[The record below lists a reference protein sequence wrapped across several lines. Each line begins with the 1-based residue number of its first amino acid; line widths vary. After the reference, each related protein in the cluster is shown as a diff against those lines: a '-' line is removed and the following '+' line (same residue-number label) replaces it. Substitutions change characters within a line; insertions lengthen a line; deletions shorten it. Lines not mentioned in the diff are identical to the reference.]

1 MLRCEIDDK
10 FKWDLSPIVD
20 GNDAWEKL
28 YKSLEAEYKVLG
40 EFKGKLNDSD
50 NIYYCLIADDK
61 ISLLVERLYVYAR
74 MRRDEDA
81 SETLYQ
87 GMVSRIELLSVK
99 ISSMTSYIM
108 PELSA
113 LDNSFLESLITE
125 DRFAPYDYAIK
136 KIIRSKAHTL
146 SEKEERILSELGTF
160 SDGFHDAFSMF
171 DNVDIKFAPVKDSE
185 GNDIEMSHGIY
196 SKLMQSGDRDI
207 RKQAFESMFASYKD
221 MNNTLAQIYGGNVK
235 KNVFYAKVR
244 NFDSAL
250 ERATFSENV
259 PTAVYKKLLTCV
271 NNALPSMHEYIS
283 LRKKALGLDEL
294 HCYDLHVPIVE
305 GASLSLPYDEAY
317 QLVKKALAPLGAD
330 YAKLLDRAYNEK
342 WIDVYENKGKTSGAY
357 SWGSYNA
364 HPYVL
369 LNYQPVTHDVFTIAH
384 ELGHAMHS
392 YHSNSA
398 QPYAKAGYEIFVAE
412 VASTVNEVLLLK
424 YLIKDSDANTR
435 KYLLSYYLD
444 MFRTTLFR
452 QTQFAAFEERVH
464 AMAEADEPL
473 TAEALNDVYYSLNKE
488 YYGSELI
495 HDDLIKYE
503 WSRIPHFYRSFYV
516 YKYATG
522 ITSAVSI
529 ARNIIENGESA
540 VNKYKEFLST
550 GGSMP
555 PVDELKIAG
564 VDLTDDKPFN
574 DCMAEFKATLKA
586 LKDLII

>member
-1 MLRCEIDDK
+1 MLRCEIDDN

-28 YKSLEAEYKVLG
+28 YTSLESEYKVLG
-40 EFKGKLNDSD
+40 EFKGKLHDSD
-50 NIYYCLIADDK
+50 NIYNCLIADDK

-125 DRFAPYDYAIK
+125 ERFAPYDYAIK

-171 DNVDIKFAPVKDSE
+171 DNVDIRFAPVKDSE

-196 SKLMQSGDRDI
+196 SKLMQSDDRDI

-271 NNALPSMHEYIS
+271 NNALPSMHEYIG

-330 YAKLLDRAYNEK
+330 YAMLLDRAYNEK

-392 YHSNSA
+392 YYSNSA

-424 YLIKDSDANTR
+424 YLIKDSDANTS

-473 TAEALNDVYYSLNKE
+473 TAEALNDAYYALNKE
-488 YYGSELI
+488 FYGAELI

-529 ARNIIENGESA
+529 ARNILENGESA
-540 VNKYKEFLST
+540 VKKYKEFLST

-574 DCMAEFKATLKA
+574 DCMAEFTATLKA

>member
-1 MLRCEIDDK
+1 MLRCELDDN

-28 YKSLEAEYKVLG
+28 YNSLEADYKVLG
-40 EFKGKLNDSD
+40 EFKGKLHDSD
-50 NIYYCLIADDK
+50 NIYDCLIADDK
-61 ISLLVERLYVYAR
+61 ISLLIERLYVYAR

-125 DRFAPYDYAIK
+125 ERFAPYDYAIK
-136 KIIRSKAHTL
+136 KIIRNKAHTL
-146 SEKEERILSELGTF
+146 SEKEEKILSELGSF

-171 DNVDIKFAPVKDSE
+171 DNVDIKFAPVKDSD

-196 SKLMQSGDRDI
+196 SKLMQSGDRDV
-207 RKQAFESMFASYKD
+207 RKQAFESMFTSYKD

-271 NNALPSMHEYIS
+271 NNALPSMHEYIG

-330 YAKLLDRAYNEK
+330 YAMLLDRAYNEK

-392 YHSNSA
+392 YYSNSA

-424 YLIKDSDANTR
+424 YLIKDSDADMR

-473 TAEALNDVYYSLNKE
+473 TAEALNDVYFSLNKE
-488 YYGSELI
+488 YYGGEFI
-495 HDDLIKYE
+495 NDDLIKYE

-529 ARNIIENGESA
+529 ARNIIGNGESA
-540 VNKYKEFLST
+540 VKKYKEFLST

-564 VDLTDDKPFN
+564 IDLTDDKPFN

-586 LKDLII
+586 LTDLIV

>member
-28 YKSLEAEYKVLG
+28 YTSLESEYKVLG
-40 EFKGKLNDSD
+40 EFKGKLHDSD
-50 NIYYCLIADDK
+50 NIYNCLIADDK

-99 ISSMTSYIM
+99 ISSITSYIM

-125 DRFAPYDYAIK
+125 ERFAPYDYAIK

-146 SEKEERILSELGTF
+146 SEKEEKILSELGTF

-207 RKQAFESMFASYKD
+207 RKLAFESMFASYKD

-271 NNALPSMHEYIS
+271 NNALPSMHEYIG

-330 YAKLLDRAYNEK
+330 YAMLLDRAYNEK

-392 YHSNSA
+392 YYSNSA

-540 VNKYKEFLST
+540 VKKYKEFLST

>member
-1 MLRCEIDDK
+1 MLRSEIDDN

-28 YKSLEAEYKVLG
+28 YTSLESDFKVLG
-40 EFKGKLNDSD
+40 EFKGKLNNSD
-50 NIYYCLIADDK
+50 NIYDCLTADDE
-61 ISLLVERLYVYAR
+61 ISLAIERLYVYAR

-81 SETLYQ
+81 SMTLYQ

-125 DRFAPYDYAIK
+125 ERFAPYDYAIK

-235 KNVFYAKVR
+235 KNAFYAKVR

-259 PTAVYKKLLTCV
+259 PTAVYKKLLSCV
-271 NNALPSMHEYIS
+271 NNALPSMHEYIG

-294 HCYDLHVPIVE
+294 HCYDLHVPIVD

-330 YAKLLDRAYNEK
+330 YAKLLDRAYSEK

-392 YHSNSA
+392 YYSNST

-424 YLIKDSDANTR
+424 YLIKDSDANMR

-452 QTQFAAFEERVH
+452 QTQFATFEERVH

-529 ARNIIENGESA
+529 ARGILENGESA
-540 VNKYKEFLST
+540 VKKYKEFLST

-555 PVDELKIAG
+555 PVDELKIADI
-564 VDLTDDKPFN
+564 DLTDDKPFN
-574 DCMAEFKATLKA
+574 DCMAEFNATLTA
-586 LKDLII
+586 LKELII

>member
-1 MLRCEIDDK
+1 MLRSEIDDN

-20 GNDAWEKL
+20 GNDAWEML

-40 EFKGKLNDSD
+40 EFKGKLNDAN
-50 NIYYCLIADDK
+50 NIYNCLTADDK
-61 ISLLVERLYVYAR
+61 ISLAVERLYVYAR

-99 ISSMTSYIM
+99 ISSLTSYIM

-113 LDNSFLESLITE
+113 LDNNFLESLITE
-125 DRFAPYDYAIK
+125 ERFAPYDYAIK

-146 SEKEERILSELGTF
+146 SEKEEKILSELGTF

-171 DNVDIKFAPVKDSE
+171 DNVDIKFAPVKDSD
-185 GNDIEMSHGIY
+185 GNEIEMSHGIY
-196 SKLMQSGDRDI
+196 SKLMQSGDRDV

-259 PTAVYKKLLTCV
+259 PTTVYNKLLTCV
-271 NNALPSMHEYIS
+271 EKALPSMHEYIG

-317 QLVKKALAPLGAD
+317 ELVKKALTPLGED
-330 YAKLLDRAYNEK
+330 YSKLLNRAYNEK

-369 LNYQPVTHDVFTIAH
+369 LNYQPVTHDIFTIAH

-392 YHSNSA
+392 YYSNSA
-398 QPYAKAGYEIFVAE
+398 QPYAKSGYEIFVAE

-424 YLIKDSDANTR
+424 YLIKDSDADMR

-452 QTQFAAFEERVH
+452 QTQFAAFEERAH

-473 TAEALNDVYYSLNKE
+473 TAEALNDLYYSLNQE
-488 YYGSELI
+488 YYGDELI

-529 ARNIIENGESA
+529 ARNIMENGESA
-540 VNKYKEFLST
+540 VKKYKEFLST

-564 VDLTDDKPFN
+564 INLTDDKPFS
-574 DCMAEFKATLKA
+574 DCMAEFKSTLNA
-586 LKDLII
+586 LKELII

>member
-1 MLRCEIDDK
+1 MLRSEIDDN

-28 YKSLEAEYKVLG
+28 YTSLESEYRVLG

-50 NIYYCLIADDK
+50 YIYNCLIADDK

-125 DRFAPYDYAIK
+125 ERFAPYDYAIK

-146 SEKEERILSELGTF
+146 SEKEEKILSELGTF

-185 GNDIEMSHGIY
+185 GNDIEMSHGTY
-196 SKLMQSGDRDI
+196 SKLMQSGDRDV

-259 PTAVYKKLLTCV
+259 PTAVYKKLLSCV
-271 NNALPSMHEYIS
+271 NNALPSMHEYIG

-317 QLVKKALAPLGAD
+317 QLVKKALAPLGND
-330 YAKLLDRAYNEK
+330 YAQLLDRAYNEK

-392 YHSNSA
+392 YYSNST

-464 AMAEADEPL
+464 AMAEVDEPL

-488 YYGSELI
+488 YYGAELI

-529 ARNIIENGESA
+529 ARSIIENGESA
-540 VNKYKEFLST
+540 VKKYKEFLST

-574 DCMAEFKATLKA
+574 DCMAEFKATLNA

>member
-20 GNDAWEKL
+20 GNDVWEKL

-50 NIYYCLIADDK
+50 NIYNCLIADDK

-125 DRFAPYDYAIK
+125 DRFALYDYAIK

-196 SKLMQSGDRDI
+196 SKLMQSGDRDV

-235 KNVFYAKVR
+235 KNAFYAKVR

-392 YHSNSA
+392 YYSNSA

-495 HDDLIKYE
+495 HDYLIKYE

-540 VNKYKEFLST
+540 VKKYKEFLST

-586 LKDLII
+586 LKDLVI

>member
-1 MLRCEIDDK
+1 MLRSEIDDN

-28 YKSLEAEYKVLG
+28 YNSLEADYKVLG
-40 EFKGKLNDSD
+40 EFKGKLHDSD
-50 NIYYCLIADDK
+50 NIYDCLIADDK
-61 ISLLVERLYVYAR
+61 ISLLIERLYVYAR

-125 DRFAPYDYAIK
+125 ERFAPYDYAIK
-136 KIIRSKAHTL
+136 KIIRNKAHTL
-146 SEKEERILSELGTF
+146 SEKEEKILSELGSF

-171 DNVDIKFAPVKDSE
+171 DNVDIKFAPVKDSD

-196 SKLMQSGDRDI
+196 SKLMQSGDRDV

-250 ERATFSENV
+250 ERATFAENV

-271 NNALPSMHEYIS
+271 NNALPSMHEYIG

-317 QLVKKALAPLGAD
+317 QLVKKALAPLGDD
-330 YAKLLDRAYNEK
+330 YAMLLDRAYNEK

-392 YHSNSA
+392 YYSNSA

-424 YLIKDSDANTR
+424 YLIKDSDANMR

-488 YYGSELI
+488 YYGGELI

-540 VNKYKEFLST
+540 VKKYKEFLST

-564 VDLTDDKPFN
+564 IDLTDDKPFN

-586 LKDLII
+586 LTDLIV

>member
-259 PTAVYKKLLTCV
+259 PTAVYKRLLTCV
-271 NNALPSMHEYIS
+271 NNALPSMHEYIG

-330 YAKLLDRAYNEK
+330 YAMLLDRAYNEK

-392 YHSNSA
+392 YYSNSA

-424 YLIKDSDANTR
+424 YLIKDSDANTS

-488 YYGSELI
+488 YYGAELI

-529 ARNIIENGESA
+529 ARNIIENGENA
-540 VNKYKEFLST
+540 VKKYKEFLST

-564 VDLTDDKPFN
+564 IDLTDDKPFN

>member
-1 MLRCEIDDK
+1 MLRKEIDDCY
-10 FKWDLSPIVD
+10 KWDLSPIVD
-20 GNDAWEKL
+20 GNEAWEEL
-28 YKSLEAEYKVLG
+28 YKKLETEYSILG
-40 EFKGKLNDSD
+40 DFKGKLDQAD
-50 NIYYCLIADDK
+50 NIYECLTADDK
-61 ISLLVERLYVYAR
+61 ISLTVERLYVYAR

-81 SETLYQ
+81 SVTLYQ
-87 GMVSRIELLSVK
+87 GMVNRIELLSVK
-99 ISSMTSYIM
+99 ISSLTSYIM

-113 LDNSFLESLITE
+113 LDDSFLESLILDE
-125 DRFAPYDYAIK
+125 RFAPYDYAIK

-146 SEKEERILSELGTF
+146 SEKEEKILSELGSF

-171 DNVDIKFAPVKDSE
+171 DNVDIKFAPVKDSD
-185 GNDIEMSHGIY
+185 GNLIEMSHGIY
-196 SKLMQSGDRDI
+196 SKLMQSSDREV
-207 RKQAFESMFASYKD
+207 REQAFESMFASYKD

-235 KNVFYAKVR
+235 KNAFYAKVR
-244 NFDSAL
+244 NFNSAL

-259 PTAVYKKLLTCV
+259 PTAVYEKLLENV
-271 NNALPSMHEYIS
+271 KNALPTMHEYIG

-305 GASLSLPYDEAY
+305 GASLSLPYAEAY
-317 QLVKKALAPLGAD
+317 QLVKKALAPLGED
-330 YAKLLDRAYNEK
+330 YQQLLEKAYNEK

-392 YHSNSA
+392 YYSNST

-452 QTQFAAFEERVH
+452 QTQFAAFEERAH

-488 YYGSELI
+488 FYGDELV

-529 ARNIIENGESA
+529 ARTIIENGDSA
-540 VNKYKEFLST
+540 VKKYKEFLST

-555 PVDELKIAG
+555 PVEELKIAG
-564 VDLTDDKPFN
+564 VDLTEDKPFK
-574 DCMAEFKATLKA
+574 DCMTEFKTTLDA
-586 LKDLII
+586 LKELII

>member
-1 MLRCEIDDK
+1 MLRCEIDDN

-28 YKSLEAEYKVLG
+28 YTSLESEYKVLS

-50 NIYYCLIADDK
+50 NIYNCLIADDK
-61 ISLLVERLYVYAR
+61 ISLLIERLYVYAR

-125 DRFAPYDYAIK
+125 ERFAPYDYAIK
-136 KIIRSKAHTL
+136 KIIRNKAHTL
-146 SEKEERILSELGTF
+146 SEKEEKILSELGAF

-171 DNVDIKFAPVKDSE
+171 DNVDIKFTPVKDSE

-244 NFDSAL
+244 KFDSAL

-259 PTAVYKKLLTCV
+259 PTTVYKKLLTCV
-271 NNALPSMHEYIS
+271 NNALPSMHEYIG

-294 HCYDLHVPIVE
+294 HCYDLHVPIVD

-330 YAKLLDRAYNEK
+330 YAILLDRAYNEK

-392 YHSNSA
+392 YYSNSA

-424 YLIKDSDANTR
+424 YLIKDSDANTS

-473 TAEALNDVYYSLNKE
+473 TAEALNDVYYALNKE
-488 YYGSELI
+488 YYGAELI

-529 ARNIIENGESA
+529 ARNILENGESA
-540 VNKYKEFLST
+540 VKKYKEFLST

-564 VDLTDDKPFN
+564 IDLTDDKPFN
-574 DCMAEFKATLKA
+574 DCMAEFTATLKA

>member
-50 NIYYCLIADDK
+50 NIYNCLIVDDK

-146 SEKEERILSELGTF
+146 SEKEERILSELGAF

-171 DNVDIKFAPVKDSE
+171 DNVDIKFVPVKDSE

-196 SKLMQSGDRDI
+196 SKLMQSGDRDV

-317 QLVKKALAPLGAD
+317 QLVKKALVPLGDD
-330 YAKLLDRAYNEK
+330 YAQLLDRAYNEK

-392 YHSNSA
+392 YYSNSA

-488 YYGSELI
+488 YYGAELI

-540 VNKYKEFLST
+540 VKKYKEFLST

-564 VDLTDDKPFN
+564 IDLTDDKPFN

>member
-20 GNDAWEKL
+20 GNDVWEKL

-50 NIYYCLIADDK
+50 NIYNCLIADDK

-196 SKLMQSGDRDI
+196 SKLMQSGDRDV

-392 YHSNSA
+392 YYSNSA

-464 AMAEADEPL
+464 AMAEANEPL

-540 VNKYKEFLST
+540 VKKYKEFLST

-586 LKDLII
+586 LKDLVI

>member
-1 MLRCEIDDK
+1 MLRCEIDDN
-10 FKWDLSPIVD
+10 FKWDLSAIVD

-28 YKSLEAEYKVLG
+28 YTSLESEYKVLG
-40 EFKGKLNDSD
+40 EFKGKLHDSD
-50 NIYYCLIADDK
+50 NIYNCLIADDK
-61 ISLLVERLYVYAR
+61 ISLLIERLYVYAR

-125 DRFAPYDYAIK
+125 ERFAPYDYAIK

-271 NNALPSMHEYIS
+271 NNALPSMHEYIG

-317 QLVKKALAPLGAD
+317 QLVKRALAPLGAD
-330 YAKLLDRAYNEK
+330 YAMLLDRAYNEK

-392 YHSNSA
+392 YYSNSA
-398 QPYAKAGYEIFVAE
+398 QPYAKSGYEIFVAE

-424 YLIKDSDANTR
+424 HLIKDSDANTS

-488 YYGSELI
+488 YYGAELI

-516 YKYATG
+516 LKYATG

-529 ARNIIENGESA
+529 ARCIIENGESA
-540 VNKYKEFLST
+540 VKKYKEFLST

-564 VDLTDDKPFN
+564 IDLTDDKPFN
-574 DCMAEFKATLKA
+574 DCMAEFTATLKA